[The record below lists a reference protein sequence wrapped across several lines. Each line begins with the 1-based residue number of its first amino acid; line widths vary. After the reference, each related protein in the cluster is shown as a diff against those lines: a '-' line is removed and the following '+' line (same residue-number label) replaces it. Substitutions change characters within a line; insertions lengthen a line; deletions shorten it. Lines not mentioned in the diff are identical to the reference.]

1 LGFQFLDILGCV
13 NLDVEVT
20 NWNDDVVPTCIVMV
34 LVLAMVASLGNTY
47 LTICSG
53 NYYFFSLGNDRLA
66 IEQRL
71 CISGRRPTSRPR
83 DLLSQQQDEVQRET
97 QISCILLKPLSVCS
111 CEKSMCDLFCW
122 ILLCFCSGWSYWFGI
137 NACNSK

>member
-1 LGFQFLDILGCV
+1 LDILGCV

-34 LVLAMVASLGNTY
+34 LVLVMVAIIGNTY
-47 LTICSG
+47 FTICSG
-53 NYYFFSLGNDRLA
+53 NYYSFSLGNDRLA

-71 CISGRRPTSRPR
+71 CISSGRPTSHPR

-97 QISCILLKPLSVCS
+97 QISYILLKPLSVCS
-111 CEKSMCDLFCW
+111 REKYMCGLFCW
-122 ILLCFCSGWSYWFGI
+122 TLLCSCSG
-137 NACNSK
+137 